1 MERQLL
7 FIALFSLGSMSQA
20 AVAPYERTSLY
31 AHMLEINAQWRVQDP
46 AGMVGDVPVTFVNDA
61 QRIATHLHFVRERL
75 ATNVPAGFTPAQIE
89 QRMFLLS
96 KLERY
101 ADRGRF
107 PQNHVLPYRNP
118 VFIDPH
124 GTACAVGQLM
134 IESGHHALA
143 DEINSSL
150 SLAYLLDM
158 RTSALW
164 PRIASWAETHGF
176 TANELAWIQPAY
188 DPQLPWAS
196 LGTGTNGTV
205 TVTKTL
211 ANGDVFI
218 GGEFTEAG
226 GVAANNVAIW
236 NGTGY
241 EALGAGMEGTVRCA
255 IEFNGELYVGG
266 SFLFSSNDL
275 AKWNGTSWD
284 FSTVFQGKGPNINAL
299 HVHYGA
305 LYAAGDI
312 VGFAGTN
319 PLVQRL
325 DGSYWTPIGSYFDG
339 SVLALAS
346 HNGNLVA
353 AGAFT
358 TTTSPTTTEM
368 QHVAFFNGTDW
379 EQLGAGLDAQ
389 VRDLLDVNGTLY
401 ASGDLYANIVP
412 TFGLARISVGA
423 PQWEELLPNHESYM
437 YNGLGPMWISSMVEH
452 QGFLYLGG
460 KFYISPMLGT
470 YGSNVAKFHG
480 NPDEVSAMI
489 VLDEQV
495 NDVTVQGNSLIIGGA
510 FSAVH
515 PHLATLELNM
525 GVNDRDRGTLLR
537 VGPNPSTDVIT
548 ARINGSFSPNP
559 GFRIIDASG
568 RSIPVNAVR
577 SGDATNID
585 VRSLAAGLYVIEA
598 VGDEEVITARFVK
611 E

>member
-1 MERQLL
+1 MERHLL
-7 FIALFSLGSMSQA
+7 FSALLTLGMTTQA
-20 AVAPYERTSLY
+20 AIAPHQRTSLY
-31 AHMLEINAQWRVQDP
+31 AHMLEINAQWKLQDP
-46 AGMVGDVPVTFVNDA
+46 AGMVGHMPVSFTNDA
-61 QRIATHLHFVRERL
+61 ERIATHLHFVRERL
-75 ATNVPAGFTPAQIE
+75 ATNVPSGFTTEQIGR
-89 QRMFLLS
+89 RMELLS
-96 KLERY
+96 KLDRY

-107 PQNHVLPYRNP
+107 PQNYVLPYRNP

-124 GTACAVGQLM
+124 STACAVGQLM

-143 DEINSSL
+143 DDINYSL
-150 SLAYLLDM
+150 SLSYLLDM
-158 RTSALW
+158 RSSALW
-164 PRIASWAETHGF
+164 PRIASWAEEHGF

-188 DPQLPWAS
+188 DPQLPWTS

-226 GVAANNVAIW
+226 GVNANNVAIW

-241 EALGAGMEGTVRCA
+241 EALGAGMEGTIRCA
-255 IEFNGELYVGG
+255 VEFNGELYVGG

-284 FSTVFQGKGPNINAL
+284 FSMVFQGKGPNVNAL
-299 HVHYGA
+299 HVHNGE

-312 VGFAGTN
+312 VGFGGTD
-319 PLVQRL
+319 PLVQRMV
-325 DGSYWTPIGSYFDG
+325 GSYWEPVGSYFDG
-339 SVLALAS
+339 SVLTLAS
-346 HNGNLVA
+346 HDGMLVA
-353 AGAFT
+353 GGAFT
-358 TTTSPTTTEM
+358 TTTAPSTPAVL
-368 QHVAFFNGTDW
+368 HVGYFNGTDW
-379 EQLGAGLDAQ
+379 VQLGEGLNAK

-401 ASGDLYANIVP
+401 AAGDLYENIAV
-412 TFGLARISVGA
+412 TFGLARISVGSS
-423 PQWEELLPNHESYM
+423 QWEQLLPNHENYM
-437 YNGLGPMWISSMVEH
+437 YDGLGPMWISSMIEH
-452 QGFLYLGG
+452 QGSLYLGG

-489 VLDEQV
+489 VLDDQV
-495 NDVTVQGNSLIIGGA
+495 NDVTVQGHALIVGGA

-515 PHLATLELNM
+515 PHLATLELNT
-525 GVNDRDRGTLLR
+525 GLNERDAQALIS
-537 VGPNPSTDVIT
+537 VGPNPSTDMIT
-548 ARINGSFSPNP
+548 ARINGWFSPNP
-559 GFRIIDASG
+559 SFRIIDASG

-577 SGDATNID
+577 SGDATSID
-585 VRSLAAGLYVIEA
+585 VRALAAGLYVIEA